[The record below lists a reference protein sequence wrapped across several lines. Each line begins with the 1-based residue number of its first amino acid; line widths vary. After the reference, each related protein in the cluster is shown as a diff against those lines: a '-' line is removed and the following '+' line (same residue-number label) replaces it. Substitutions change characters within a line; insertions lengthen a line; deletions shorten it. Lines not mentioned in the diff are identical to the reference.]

1 MGYKGVQDILWMSV
15 MHGPK
20 RSGDNPL
27 TRYVHGCVHI
37 MRILQGSN
45 EAIKSTFYVP
55 KMNIKKAVK
64 MVCLDIMSRRNQIK
78 ETWTAFGQNVQT
90 EERGDCLNDMK
101 TEILRVRMTPEEKA
115 ALNKQA
121 SLHHKTMSEY
131 IRSVAKCPPD
141 VTRDEFESSIVRMIY
156 EINKIGVNINQ
167 IAKKY
172 NEHNYVEP
180 SEELLCKLDEVYGM
194 MKHTIRIMKGDRN
207 VAHY

>member
-1 MGYKGVQDILWMSV
+1 MYILWSLDA
-15 MHGPK
+15 HQK
-20 RSGDNPL
+20 RLKIAKNQAK
-27 TRYVHGCVHI
+27 TVR
-37 MRILQGSN
+37 
-45 EAIKSTFYVP
+45 
-55 KMNIKKAVK
+55 
-64 MVCLDIMSRRNQIK
+64 LDKMSRRDEVRQDK
-78 ETWTAFGQNVQT
+78 KFTFGHNVQT
-90 EERGDCLNDMK
+90 ERDEIVNDMK
-101 TEILRVRMTPEEKA
+101 TEMLRVRMTPEEKA
-115 ALNKQA
+115 ALHKQA
-121 SLHHKTMSEY
+121 SLHRKSMSEY

-141 VTRDEFESSIVRMIY
+141 VTRDEFDASIVRMIY

>member
-1 MGYKGVQDILWMSV
+1 
-15 MHGPK
+15 
-20 RSGDNPL
+20 
-27 TRYVHGCVHI
+27 
-37 MRILQGSN
+37 
-45 EAIKSTFYVP
+45 
-55 KMNIKKAVK
+55 
-64 MVCLDIMSRRNQIK
+64 MSRRNQIK
-78 ETWTAFGQNVQT
+78 RTWTAFGQNVQT

-115 ALNKQA
+115 ALNEQA

-172 NEHNYVEP
+172 NEHQYVEP
-180 SEELLCKLDEVYGM
+180 SADLLDKLDEVYAM
-194 MKHTIRIMKGDRN
+194 MKSTIRIMKGGKD
-207 VAHY
+207 VTDY

>member
-1 MGYKGVQDILWMSV
+1 MYILWSLDA
-15 MHGPK
+15 HQK
-20 RSGDNPL
+20 RLKIAKNQAK
-27 TRYVHGCVHI
+27 TVR
-37 MRILQGSN
+37 
-45 EAIKSTFYVP
+45 
-55 KMNIKKAVK
+55 
-64 MVCLDIMSRRNQIK
+64 LDKMSRRDEVRQDK
-78 ETWTAFGQNVQT
+78 KFMFGQNVQT
-90 EERGDCLNDMK
+90 ERGEIVNDMK
-101 TEILRVRMTPEEKA
+101 TEMLRVRMTPEEKA
-115 ALNKQA
+115 ALHRQA
-121 SLHHKTMSEY
+121 SLHRKSMSEY

-141 VTRDEFESSIVRMIY
+141 VTRDEFDASIVRMIY